1 MPTPSE
7 CPVCGGKV
15 PPRARA
21 CPHCGADE
29 RSGWDEEA
37 ALYDGIDLPESAFE
51 ESEPSPRGRER
62 TKPLSAKRPRGQL
75 HPLWWIVAALLV
87 LALLLGALAPRF

>member
-1 MPTPSE
+1 MPRRAPAE
-7 CPVCGGKV
+7 CPVCGKAV

-37 ALYDGIDLPESAFE
+37 AYLDGIDLPEDEASGENA
-51 ESEPSPRGRER
+51 
-62 TKPLSAKRPRGQL
+62 ARPRPGGPAGL
-75 HPLWWIVAALLV
+75 RWRWWIVAVLV
-87 LALLLGALAPRF
+87 LATLVATVLSPHP